1 MKLPLKLTFDGELR
15 VSCHQEKSSN
25 GKVRLFV
32 IINIAE
38 FAWFPYSLCLECV
51 KICEDVN

>member
-38 FAWFPYSLCLECV
+38 FV
-51 KICEDVN
+51 